1 MDLKN
6 IRTFLSGTQTGI
18 EDYCDECIG
27 HEQIFFFSSSE
38 KNLRFFDFDI
48 QKSKDW
54 KFVKPF
60 PTSSISASG
69 GTPLARAFN
78 THMLIHVKKNFSKLT
93 EDKK

>member
-6 IRTFLSGTQTGI
+6 IRTFLSGTQVGI
-18 EDYCDECIG
+18 QDYCDECIS

-38 KNLRFFDFDI
+38 GKRQLFDFDI

-60 PTSSISASG
+60 PTANIAVSG
-69 GTPLARAFN
+69 GVPLARVFN
-78 THMLIHVKKNFSKLT
+78 THMLVHVKKNFSKLT
-93 EDKK
+93 EGK